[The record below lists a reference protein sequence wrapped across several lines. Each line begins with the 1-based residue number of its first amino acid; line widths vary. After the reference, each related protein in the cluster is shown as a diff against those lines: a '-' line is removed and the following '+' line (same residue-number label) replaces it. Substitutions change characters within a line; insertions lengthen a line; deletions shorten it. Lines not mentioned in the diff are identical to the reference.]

1 MNVHENGKVN
11 KQNNRNE
18 KSFTESK
25 YFHFRLNVK
34 FLLLVVVEWNWKTPR
49 IDEIIPP
56 YSTSRKTITIIICLI
71 ISWSSPWIRSM
82 ARINRTYI
90 FS

>member
-25 YFHFRLNVK
+25 YFYFRLNVK

-56 YSTSRKTITIIICLI
+56 YSTSPKDDHNNYL
-71 ISWSSPWIRSM
+71 PHHQLVVVLD
-82 ARINRTYI
+82 
-90 FS
+90 

>member
-56 YSTSRKTITIIICLI
+56 YSTSLKDDHNNYL
-71 ISWSSPWIRSM
+71 PHHQLVVVLD
-82 ARINRTYI
+82 
-90 FS
+90 